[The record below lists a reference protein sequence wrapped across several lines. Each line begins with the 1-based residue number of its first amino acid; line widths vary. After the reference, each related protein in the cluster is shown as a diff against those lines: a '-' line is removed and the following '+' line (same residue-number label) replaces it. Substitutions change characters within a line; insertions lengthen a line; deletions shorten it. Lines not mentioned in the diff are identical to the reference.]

1 MILAAISLIGLVLL
15 GLAVLVVLIDAL
27 PVSDLIRRGLQV
39 WVVAAGGLL
48 LVSLLAGLVP

>member
-1 MILAAISLIGLVLL
+1 MILAALSLIGLVLL
-15 GLAVLVVLIDAL
+15 GLAVLVVLIESL

-48 LVSLLAGLVP
+48 LVSLLGGMIP

>member
-1 MILAAISLIGLVLL
+1 MIVAALSVIALVLL
-15 GLAVLVVLIDAL
+15 GLALLVVLIDAL

-48 LVSLLAGLVP
+48 LVSLLAGMVP